1 MSASELF
8 HANSTKRTVR
18 SRALAGFARL
28 KGHADENFGVREL
41 APALLKPACW
51 RGFDVCDNRRVRP
64 GITGT
69 FRLRRSRR
77 QQAAAV
83 GRPKDPK
90 R

>member
-41 APALLKPACW
+41 ARFAEASLLA
-51 RGFDVCDNRRVRP
+51 RVR
-64 GITGT
+64 
-69 FRLRRSRR
+69 RL
-77 QQAAAV
+77 
-83 GRPKDPK
+83 
-90 R
+90 